1 MHAQL
6 KKMTRAFFENLIP
19 DNKKIRN
26 SCIRTFYGGAMK
38 FIDEM
43 NLKGKR
49 VLCRFDFNVPLDNS
63 QNITDDTRIR
73 AVLPTINYAL
83 DEGAAVIMISHLGRP
98 KGKPNPKYSLAPVAK
113 RLSRFLGKD
122 VQMLNDCIGDD
133 VKAHIEKMVPGDLVL
148 LENLRF
154 YPEEEANDDHFAQE
168 LAGFGDV
175 YIDDAFGN
183 AHRIHASNVGITQ
196 FIQEC
201 GAGFLI
207 KKELNYLKKVLDN
220 PARPFV
226 AIIGGS
232 KVSDKLEALLNLIH
246 RVDKMII
253 GGGMAFTFLKAQG
266 FEIGKSIFE
275 EPLMEKA
282 LEILK
287 EAKEL
292 GVKLYLPIDCVIAE
306 DKNAAAE
313 TKIVPIQE
321 INPNWMGLDIGP
333 ATITLF
339 SEALS
344 NAKTIVWNGPMG
356 MFEIDA
362 FGRGTAALAH
372 SVANTY
378 ALSIV
383 GGGDT
388 DVAIN
393 KTGEQDKITYI
404 STGGGASLELLE
416 GKELPAVKALDRC

>member
-1 MHAQL
+1 
-6 KKMTRAFFENLIP
+6 
-19 DNKKIRN
+19 
-26 SCIRTFYGGAMK
+26 MK
-38 FIDEM
+38 FIDEID
-43 NLKGKR
+43 LKGKK

-83 DEGAAVIMISHLGRP
+83 DEGASVILLSHLGRP
-98 KGKPNPKYSLAPVAK
+98 KGNRDPKYSLAPVAK
-113 RLSRFLGKD
+113 RLARFLGKD
-122 VQMLNDCIGDD
+122 VKMLDDCVGEK
-133 VKAHIEKMVPGDLVL
+133 VKAEVAKLAPGDIVL

-154 YPEEEANDDHFAQE
+154 HPGEEANDDDFAKE
-168 LAGFGDV
+168 LAGYGDV

-183 AHRIHASNVGITQ
+183 AHRVHASNVGITK
-196 FIQEC
+196 FVKEC

-207 KKELNYLKKVLDN
+207 KKELNYFKNVVEK

-232 KVSDKLEALLNLIH
+232 KVSGKLETLLNLIR

-253 GGGMAFTFLKAQG
+253 GGGMAFTFLKAHG
-266 FEIGKSIFE
+266 FEIGKSIVE
-275 EPLMEKA
+275 EDLLDKA

-287 EAKEL
+287 VAKDL

-306 DKNAAAE
+306 DKNAEAE
-313 TKIVPIQE
+313 TKIVPVQE

-362 FGRGTAALAH
+362 FGRGTSALVH
-372 SVANTY
+372 ILANSY
-378 ALSIV
+378 ALTIV

-416 GKELPAVKALDRC
+416 GKELPAIAALSNC